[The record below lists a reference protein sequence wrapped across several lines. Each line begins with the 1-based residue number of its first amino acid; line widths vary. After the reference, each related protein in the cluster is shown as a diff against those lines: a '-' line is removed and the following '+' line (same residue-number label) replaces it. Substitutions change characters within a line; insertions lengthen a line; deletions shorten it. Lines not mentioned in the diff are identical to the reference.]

1 MPVAFWTVLGVDF
14 TGYFKKLSSHAGLS
28 ILCLDAKYSRQ
39 ATLLEPFLYGFYSVP
54 VCNGRRLSADT
65 AAKPGL
71 SQRPNR
77 QFGQHLELFGNFGD
91 VFGRA
96 LAGSLPVLPP
106 GA

>member
-1 MPVAFWTVLGVDF
+1 MPVAFWAVLGVDF

-28 ILCLDAKYSRQ
+28 ILCLDAKCSRQ

-54 VCNGRRLSADT
+54 VCNGRRLFADT
-65 AAKPGL
+65 ATKPGL
-71 SQRPNR
+71 FQRPNR

-96 LAGSLPVLPP
+96 LAGSLSVLPP